1 MHAGNES
8 FLHAAITWQ
17 EQRVFNELAIQAL
30 EHDKHPLVRP
40 WLALDGACLKHSL
53 CRRSASTNASL
64 SSTTSPWNGLKL
76 YAAGASVSLSTA
88 KVTLTSADK
97 C

>member
-30 EHDKHPLVRP
+30 EHDKHPLVGP
-40 WLALDGACLKHSL
+40 WPA
-53 CRRSASTNASL
+53 
-64 SSTTSPWNGLKL
+64 
-76 YAAGASVSLSTA
+76 
-88 KVTLTSADK
+88 
-97 C
+97 